1 MLPMLDRLL
10 SQGMTFIILGLI
22 AAGAG
27 GGLYLF
33 FVAWNACLSGQWPM
47 VLSRA
52 IGATACAAAVWWM
65 CKHREEL
72 ADGM

>member
-1 MLPMLDRLL
+1 MLDRLL
-10 SQGMTFIILGLI
+10 SRVMTFVILSLI

-33 FVAWNACLSGQWPM
+33 FVAWNACLSGQWPAALTH
-47 VLSRA
+47 VL
-52 IGATACAAAVWWM
+52 GASACAVAVWWM

-72 ADGM
+72 ADAM